1 MLIIDGTTQGKIL
14 SLLNVVSAWLSGLT
28 AFTTIHK
35 KLSQLN
41 VVSEGSGVMELV
53 TLKQFA
59 DDQGITYEAVR
70 RQVIRH
76 ADKLQGHIVK
86 KDRTQYL
93 DDEAVKILKERRR
106 ENRIVMQTIDQ
117 SDEIGRLTDQLE
129 SLKAQLMTAQNELLK
144 EKDRIISL
152 QGELREG
159 IEERTKYAALLEDAQ
174 DKERRLAEAEK
185 QLSADKE
192 TIDSLRRERDSA
204 QKDAQAFQKS
214 FFGFYRKKY

>member
-1 MLIIDGTTQGKIL
+1 
-14 SLLNVVSAWLSGLT
+14 
-28 AFTTIHK
+28 
-35 KLSQLN
+35 
-41 VVSEGSGVMELV
+41 MELV

-86 KDRTQYL
+86 KNRTQYL
-93 DDEAVKILKERRR
+93 DDEAVKILKDRRR
-106 ENRIVMQTIDQ
+106 ESPIVLQTIDQ
-117 SDEIGRLTDQLE
+117 SEEIDRLTDQIE

-159 IEERTKYAALLEDAQ
+159 IEERAKYAALLEDAQ
-174 DKERRLAEAEK
+174 DKERLLAEA
-185 QLSADKE
+185 QNALSADRE
-192 TIDSLRRERDSA
+192 QMEQLRRELD
-204 QKDAQAFQKS
+204 QAQAEASSYHRS
-214 FFGFYRKKY
+214 FFGFYRKG

>member
-1 MLIIDGTTQGKIL
+1 
-14 SLLNVVSAWLSGLT
+14 
-28 AFTTIHK
+28 
-35 KLSQLN
+35 
-41 VVSEGSGVMELV
+41 MELV

-174 DKERRLAEAEK
+174 DKERRLAEA
-185 QLSADKE
+185 QNALSADRE
-192 TIDSLRRERDSA
+192 QMEQLRRELDQA
-204 QKDAQAFQKS
+204 QSEANS
-214 FFGFYRKKY
+214 YHRSLFGFYRKG

>member
-14 SLLNVVSAWLSGLT
+14 SQLNVVSAWLSGLT

-35 KLSQLN
+35 ELSQLN
-41 VVSEGSGVMELV
+41 VVSEGRGVMELV

-159 IEERTKYAALLEDAQ
+159 IEERAKYAALLEDAQ
-174 DKERRLAEAEK
+174 DKERRLAEA
-185 QLSADKE
+185 QNALSADRE
-192 TIDSLRRERDSA
+192 QMEQLRRELD
-204 QKDAQAFQKS
+204 QAQAEASSYHRS
-214 FFGFYRKKY
+214 FFGFYRKG